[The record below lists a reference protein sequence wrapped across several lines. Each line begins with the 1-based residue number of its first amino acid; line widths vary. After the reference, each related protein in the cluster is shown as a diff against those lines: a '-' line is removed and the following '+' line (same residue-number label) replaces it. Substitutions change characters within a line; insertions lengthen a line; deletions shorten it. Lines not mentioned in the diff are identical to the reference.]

1 MSNIGCDS
9 MKILVSLL
17 TFLDSDMTTPVM
29 FGWFHILSLVLTI
42 LVTVLLCRVFS
53 SAEEKTVRRIVLYTS
68 VISIVLEVYK
78 QINYTFIVT
87 DGVIVTDYQ
96 WYAFPFQFCSTP
108 MYVGLLAG
116 LLRPCKVRDALYSY
130 LATYGLFA
138 GLCVMLYPAQV
149 FISTIGINIQ
159 TMICHGLMIVVGI
172 YMMFSEAVKLDHKTI
187 LRALPVFVVNVIIAI
202 ILNELAYFTGFVG
215 DETFNM
221 FFFSPH
227 YAPSLPVYS
236 IVQQYVSY
244 PWSLFIYIAGF
255 TAAGYIITAI
265 AMLIRRVFSHRE
277 K

>member
-1 MSNIGCDS
+1 MNF
-9 MKILVSLL
+9 LASLL

-29 FGWFHILSLVLTI
+29 LGWFHILSLLLTGF
-42 LVTVLLCRVFS
+42 VTVLLCRVFS
-53 SAEEKTVRRIVLYTS
+53 SAKEKTVQRIVFYTS
-68 VISIVLEVYK
+68 VLSIVLELYK
-78 QINYTFIVT
+78 QINYTFKVT
-87 DGVIVTDYQ
+87 DGVIVADYQ

-138 GLCVMLYPAQV
+138 GLCVMVYPAQV
-149 FISTIGINIQ
+149 FVSTIGINIQ
-159 TMICHGLMIVVGI
+159 TMICHGMMIVVGV
-172 YMMFSEAVKLDHKTI
+172 YLMYSGAVKLDHKTI
-187 LRALPVFVVNVIIAI
+187 LKALPVFVVNVIIAI

-236 IVQQYVSY
+236 IVQQYVAY

-265 AMLIRRVFSHRE
+265 AMIIRRVFSRQE